1 MTQLGL
7 DWTAP
12 VRSRTAAREALRPQ
26 GLRED
31 HRRILE
37 ALAGGPLTDEQIQAA
52 TGLSSSS
59 ERPRRGELVTRGEVV
74 PVDRRGVSAAGRQVT
89 RWGRVAP

>member
-7 DWTAP
+7 DWDAP
-12 VRSRTAAREALRPQ
+12 IRSRTAAREALTPH

-37 ALAGGPLTDEQIQAA
+37 ALAGGPLTDDEIRER
-52 TGLSSSS
+52 TGLNANSV
-59 ERPRRGELVTRGEVV
+59 RPRRGELVTRGEVV
-74 PVDRRGVSAAGRQVT
+74 PVDRRGVSAAGRCVT
-89 RWGRVAP
+89 RWGLR